1 MKIRSFWGFGC
12 ILLSALSTFAQLG
25 ANKRVVLANGNS
37 YKGIIISETD
47 STVKLVTPEDHT
59 LSFHRADIVEI
70 LGEGKQSKTYISAFE
85 NQRKWY
91 STTNILCDFDALDQ
105 LGFGIET
112 FMGIK
117 HNKHFQ
123 NGVGLGFK
131 QDLGWFNYEP
141 LTIHLAL
148 QNRFNLMQTGS
159 TPFISY
165 EPAFLIMPN
174 NANEPNYYKHLAHS
188 FEIGFRKFK
197 PEKERSFNISM
208 ALLRRVGVE
217 YYDYNRK
224 LPHSEQKWQPEY
236 KLVIKL
242 GWQL

>member
-1 MKIRSFWGFGC
+1 MKIRRFFGIGC
-12 ILLSALSTFAQLG
+12 ILLSTLSTFAQLG
-25 ANKRVVLANGNS
+25 ANKRVVLTNGNS

-47 STVKLVTPEDHT
+47 SIIKLVTPEDHT
-59 LSFHRADIVEI
+59 LSFNRIDIVEI
-70 LGEGKQSKTYISAFE
+70 LGEGKQSKIYISALE

-91 STTNILCDFDALDQ
+91 STTNVLCDFDALDQ

-112 FMGIK
+112 FLGIK
-117 HNKHFQ
+117 HNKYFQ
-123 NGVGLGFK
+123 NGFGVGFK
-131 QDLGWFNYEP
+131 QNLGWFNYEP

-165 EPAFLIMPN
+165 EPAYLIMPS

-224 LPHSEQKWQPEY
+224 LPHSEQNWQPEY
-236 KLVIKL
+236 KLVMKL